1 MNQISWIVRE
11 VTDAA
16 ELGDD
21 AGGNGPSLSCELR
34 CDRLTSAADALAFV
48 VDDQARLD
56 SIDDGF
62 VGFRVSPPV
71 DRTDR
76 SDVGRQYML
85 VDGDI
90 LAPSVRAEVF
100 DLRPVTIRLAGQGM
114 LLATSCWVPVR
125 VFGDC
130 YLIIDDA

>member
-21 AGGNGPSLSCELR
+21 AAGNSPLLSSELR
-34 CDRLTSAADALAFV
+34 GDRLTSAADALAFV

-62 VGFRVSPPV
+62 VGFRVLSG
-71 DRTDR
+71 DRCAKIAAWT
-76 SDVGRQYML
+76 
-85 VDGDI
+85 
-90 LAPSVRAEVF
+90 
-100 DLRPVTIRLAGQGM
+100 
-114 LLATSCWVPVR
+114 
-125 VFGDC
+125 
-130 YLIIDDA
+130 